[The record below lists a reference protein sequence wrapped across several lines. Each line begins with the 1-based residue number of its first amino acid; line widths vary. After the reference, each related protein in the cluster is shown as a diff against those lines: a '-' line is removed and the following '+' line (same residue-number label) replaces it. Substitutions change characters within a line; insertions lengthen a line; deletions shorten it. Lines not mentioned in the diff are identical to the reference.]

1 MSLRPAVRPSA
12 LSLCEPPGWA
22 DELSLWDLTQTV
34 LALPPRYADTL
45 IQQREETLT
54 KGQEFLTWNDVQKCI
69 DTVNVQVHEEHER
82 KKASINCIL
91 LIVFY

>member
-1 MSLRPAVRPSA
+1 MSSWLNR
-12 LSLCEPPGWA
+12 
-22 DELSLWDLTQTV
+22 
-34 LALPPRYADTL
+34 LALPLRYADTL

-82 KKASINCIL
+82 KKALFIFFFICFRL
-91 LIVFY
+91 